1 MTLAL
6 LLLAPMAL
14 GILAM
19 IGLVAN
25 HKALMDERTPLNEYI
40 VTIILQM
47 VCAVALFLC
56 CAFSAF
62 LVYTWFNL

>member
-6 LLLAPMAL
+6 LLLLPMAL
-14 GILAM
+14 GTLAM

-25 HKALMDERTPLNEYI
+25 HKALMDERTPLNQYI
-40 VTIILQM
+40 MTIILQM
-47 VCAVALFLC
+47 VCACVMFLC
-56 CAFSAF
+56 CAFSVF